1 MAHFLLED
9 NVKNVILVKVNA
21 QGTTRCSQN
30 NTHLQWTMFFFNTH
44 FECVTSQKTL
54 ANIFR
59 YNKKYK
65 RKMFAFQNPYP
76 LPKTNSTGLCAF

>member
-1 MAHFLLED
+1 MPKERLGVPKITPTYNEQCSFL
-9 NVKNVILVKVNA
+9 
-21 QGTTRCSQN
+21 
-30 NTHLQWTMFFFNTH
+30 NTH